1 MSRSLWVPI
10 FKHADAEYWENAMFD
25 CADDILAYHDDE
37 VTLPQSERTAM
48 RDRRNTNRDRVKDGL
63 SDAGKPKP
71 IEFKGQGSY
80 AMKTM
85 TQHPEN
91 NYDIDDGVYFEATDL
106 VGPKGGEMSPLDA
119 RQMVRD
125 AVDDGSFKTKP
136 EVRKNCVRVVYDAG
150 YHVDIPVY
158 RRVVTK
164 DTFGQESVHYE
175 LASSEWTRS
184 DARDVTK
191 WFEEENNRQSGDT
204 SNGRQLRRI
213 TREIKKFAKSRD
225 SWSLLSGFGIT
236 KLVTECFRGNVN
248 REDAALY
255 DTMKAIRDRLSLDLV
270 VKHPVTPNNTITKG
284 EKDPKAVNLK
294 DRLSDAIN
302 WLAPLFEANCTREKA
317 LKCWDDVFNTD
328 FFSDRLEESKRAAT
342 TGSAS
347 VLSAGLLIKSGQ
359 SEGARDAVQ
368 KQGGGRYA

>member
-1 MSRSLWVPI
+1 MAI
-10 FKHADAEYWENAMFD
+10 
-25 CADDILAYHDDE
+25 
-37 VTLPQSERTAM
+37 
-48 RDRRNTNRDRVKDGL
+48 RV
-63 SDAGKPKP
+63 
-71 IEFKGQGSY
+71 Y
-80 AMKTM
+80 
-85 TQHPEN
+85 
-91 NYDIDDGVYFEATDL
+91 
-106 VGPKGGEMSPLDA
+106 
-119 RQMVRD
+119 
-125 AVDDGSFKTKP
+125 
-136 EVRKNCVRVVYDAG
+136 
-150 YHVDIPVY
+150 
-158 RRVVTK
+158 
-164 DTFGQESVHYE
+164 
-175 LASSEWTRS
+175 
-184 DARDVTK
+184 
-191 WFEEENNRQSGDT
+191 
-204 SNGRQLRRI
+204 GRQLRRI

-255 DTMKAIRDRLSLDLV
+255 DTMKAIRDRLNLDLV
-270 VKHPVTPNNTITKG
+270 VKHPVTPNDTITKG

-328 FFSDRLEESKRAAT
+328 FFSDRLEESTQAAT

>member
-1 MSRSLWVPI
+1 
-10 FKHADAEYWENAMFD
+10 MFD
-25 CADDILAYHDDE
+25 CEDDILAYHDDE
-37 VTLPQSERTAM
+37 ITLPQPERTAM
-48 RDRRNTNRDRVKDGL
+48 RDRRNANRDRVKEGL
-63 SDAGKPKP
+63 KNASNPRP

-80 AMKTM
+80 AMRTM

-91 NYDIDDGVYFEATDL
+91 NYDIDDGVYFEMTDL
-106 VGPKGGEMSPLDA
+106 VGPKGGDLSPLDA

-125 AVDDGSFKTKP
+125 AADDGCFKTRP

-150 YHVDIPVY
+150 YHIDIPVY
-158 RRVVTK
+158 RRVVTR
-164 DTFGQESVHYE
+164 DAFGQESVHYE
-175 LASSEWTRS
+175 LASSEWKRS

-191 WFEEENNRQSGDT
+191 WFDTENNRQSGDT

-213 TREIKKFAKSRD
+213 TREIKKFAKSRN
-225 SWSLLSGFGIT
+225 SWRLLSGFGIT
-236 KLVTECFRGNVN
+236 KLVAECFRGNVN

-255 DTMKAIRDRLSLDLV
+255 DTMKAIRDRLNLDLV
-270 VKHPVTPNNTITKG
+270 VKHPVTLNETITNG

-302 WLAPLFEANCTREKA
+302 WLAPLIEANCTREKA
-317 LKCWDDVFNTD
+317 VKCWDNVFNTD
-328 FFSDRLEESKRAAT
+328 FFSNRFEESTQAAT
-342 TGSAS
+342 AGSAS
-347 VLSAGLLIKSGQ
+347 VLSAGLLIESGQ

>member
-1 MSRSLWVPI
+1 MSRSLWGPN
-10 FKHADAEYWENAMFD
+10 FKHANAEYWESVMFD
-25 CADDILAYHDDE
+25 CADDVLAYHDDE
-37 VTLPQSERTAM
+37 VTLPQSGRTAM
-48 RDRRNTNRDRVKDGL
+48 RDRRNANRDRVKNGL
-63 SDAGKPKP
+63 KDAGKLKP

-85 TQHPEN
+85 TQDPEN
-91 NYDIDDGVYFEATDL
+91 NYDIDDGVYFEANEL
-106 VGPKGGEMSPLDA
+106 VGPKGGVMSPLDA

-164 DTFGQESVHYE
+164 DAFGQDSVHYE
-175 LASSEWTRS
+175 LASSEWKRS
-184 DARDVTK
+184 DARDVTG
-191 WFEEENNRQSGDT
+191 WFKEENNRQSGDT

-248 REDAALY
+248 REDTALY
-255 DTMKAIRDRLSLDLV
+255 DTMKAIRDRLNLDLV
-270 VKHPVTPNNTITKG
+270 VKHPVTPNDTITKG

-302 WLAPLFEANCTREKA
+302 WLAPLFEAHCTREKA
-317 LKCWDDVFNTD
+317 LKCWDNVFNTD
-328 FFSDRLEESKRAAT
+328 FFSDRLEKGTQAAT

-359 SEGARDAVQ
+359 SDGVRDAVQ

>member
-1 MSRSLWVPI
+1 
-10 FKHADAEYWENAMFD
+10 MFD
-25 CADDILAYHDDE
+25 CADDVLAYHDE
-37 VTLPQSERTAM
+37 KVTLPQSDRSAM
-48 RDRRNTNRDRVKDGL
+48 RDRRNANRDRLQRGL
-63 SDAGKPKP
+63 KEAKKPSP
-71 IEFKGQGSY
+71 IEFKAQGSY

-85 TQHPEN
+85 TQHAAN
-91 NYDIDDGVYFEATDL
+91 DYDIDDGVYFEATDL

-125 AVDDGSFKTKP
+125 AVDDGSFKTRP
-136 EVRKNCVRVVYDAG
+136 EVRKNCVRVYYDAG

-164 DTFGQESVHYE
+164 DAFGQERVHYE
-175 LASSEWTRS
+175 LASSEWKRS

-191 WFEEENNRQSGDT
+191 WFQDENNRQSGDT

-248 REDAALY
+248 REDVALY
-255 DTMKAIRDRLSLDLV
+255 DTMKAIRDRLNLDLV
-270 VKHPVTPNNTITKG
+270 VEHPVTPNHTITKG
-284 EKDPKAVNLK
+284 AKDPKAVSLK

-302 WLAPLFEANCTREKA
+302 WLAPLFEVNCTLERA
-317 LKCWDDVFNTD
+317 LTCWDDVFYTD
-328 FFSDRLEESKRAAT
+328 FFGDRFEKNARAAT

-347 VLSAGLLIKSGQ
+347 VLSAGLLIESGR

-368 KQGGGRYA
+368 KHGGGRYA

>member
-1 MSRSLWVPI
+1 MSRSLWGPI

-48 RDRRNTNRDRVKDGL
+48 RDRRDANRDRITDGL
-63 SDAGKPKP
+63 NDAGKPKP

-85 TQHPEN
+85 TQHPQN
-91 NYDIDDGVYFEATDL
+91 DYDIDDGVYFEATDL
-106 VGPKGGEMSPLDA
+106 VGPKGGEMSSLAA

-125 AVDDGSFKTKP
+125 AVDDGCFKTKP

-164 DTFGQESVHYE
+164 DVFGQERVHHE
-175 LASSEWTRS
+175 LASSDWTRS

-191 WFEEENNRQSGDT
+191 WFEEENNRQSGDA

-248 REDAALY
+248 REDVALY
-255 DTMKAIRDRLSLDLV
+255 DTMKAMRDRLNIDLV
-270 VKHPVTPNNTITKG
+270 VKHPVTPNDTITKG
-284 EKDPKAVNLK
+284 ENDPKAVNLK

-302 WLAPLFEANCTREKA
+302 WLAPLFDANCTREKA

-328 FFSDRLEESKRAAT
+328 FFSNRLEESTQAAA

-347 VLSAGLLIKSGQ
+347 VLSAGLLIKTSR

>member
-1 MSRSLWVPI
+1 MQRSPWEPN
-10 FKHADAEYWENAMFD
+10 FKHADAETEENGMFER
-25 CADDILAYHDDE
+25 ANDILAYHDDE
-37 VTLPQSERTAM
+37 VTLPQPERTAM
-48 RDRRNTNRDRVKDGL
+48 RGRRNANRDRVQDGL
-63 SDAGKPKP
+63 KDAGKPRP
-71 IEFKGQGSY
+71 IEFKAQGSY

-85 TQHPEN
+85 TQHPKN

-136 EVRKNCVRVVYDAG
+136 EVRENCVRVVYEAG

-158 RRVVTK
+158 RRVATNDVS
-164 DTFGQESVHYE
+164 GQETVHHE
-175 LASSEWTRS
+175 LASSEWKRS
-184 DARDVTK
+184 DARDVTQ
-191 WFEEENNRQSGDT
+191 WFEEENNRQSADT

-225 SWSLLSGFGIT
+225 SWKLLSGFGIT

-255 DTMKAIRDRLSLDLV
+255 DTMKAIRDRLTLDLV
-270 VKHPVTPNNTITKG
+270 VKHPVTPNDTITKG
-284 EKDPKAVNLK
+284 EKDAKAVNLK
-294 DRLSDAIN
+294 DRLSDAIK

-328 FFSDRLEESKRAAT
+328 FFSGRLEESTQAAS
-342 TGSAS
+342 TGTAS
-347 VLSAGLLIKSGQ
+347 VLSTGLLIKTGQ
-359 SEGARDAVQ
+359 SEGARDAVR